1 MGIEIKIQY
10 MELLIDPIPNSLN
23 LDHKNCVKDGKENYK
38 FNHRSRRV
46 NHKHHYG
53 FS

>member
-23 LDHKNCVKDGKENYK
+23 LDHKNCLKDGKENY
-38 FNHRSRRV
+38 
-46 NHKHHYG
+46 
-53 FS
+53 